1 MSTCPDS
8 DLYSAYVDNEVPSPW
23 KEKLESHIASC
34 PDCRKRAER
43 YRVIKNILGADTVTL
58 SGTELE
64 TSLARLEA
72 RRKFAEPRLA
82 AAWTQFSIRIPVPA
96 LAALFLAAVFLPSYF
111 VMRTNTRAAGSLAQS
126 AADFTQ
132 SAALLPGISTSGATI
147 SQTMKALS
155 TSASVYSP
163 DLASYA
169 NTANILDANHNRIF
183 TMINFAR
190 QFATDKELFSDAEII
205 IIKLPDLTRFS
216 NTGEQLF
223 STGEILPQAAGFDR

>member
-23 KEKLESHIASC
+23 KEKLESHIADC
-34 PDCRKRAER
+34 PECRKRAER
-43 YRVIKNILGADTVTL
+43 YRGIKRILSTGSATL
-58 SGTELE
+58 SETELDA
-64 TSLARLEA
+64 SFARLSA
-72 RRKFAEPRLA
+72 RRKFGGPRQA
-82 AAWTQFSIRIPVPA
+82 AAWTQVSIRIPVPA

-111 VMRTNTRAAGSLAQS
+111 VLKTGTRAAGALAQS
-126 AADFTQ
+126 T
-132 SAALLPGISTSGATI
+132 ALLPGISASGATI

-169 NTANILDANHNRIF
+169 NTSNMLDANNKRIF

-190 QFATDKELFSDAEII
+190 QFATDKELFSDAQII

-223 STGEILPQAAGFDR
+223 SDGEILQQAAGFYR

>member
-34 PDCRKRAER
+34 PDCRKRTER
-43 YRVIKNILGADTVTL
+43 YRTIKQCIGAGSAVLSGAD
-58 SGTELE
+58 
-64 TSLARLEA
+64 LEA
-72 RRKFAEPRLA
+72 SFSRLA
-82 AAWTQFSIRIPVPA
+82 ARRQFLSPHQVTAWNRLTVRIPVPA
-96 LAALFLAAVFLPSYF
+96 LAALFLAAVFLPAYF
-111 VMRTNTRAAGSLAQS
+111 VMRTTTRAAGAI
-126 AADFTQ
+126 AQ
-132 SAALLPGISTSGATI
+132 SAALLPGISASGATI

-155 TSASVYSP
+155 TSTSVYSP

-169 NTANILDANHNRIF
+169 STSNMLDANNRQIF

-190 QFATDKELFSDAEII
+190 QFATDKNLFSDAEII

-223 STGEILPQAAGFDR
+223 NDGEILQQAAGFDR

>member
-23 KEKLESHIASC
+23 KEKLEAHIASC
-34 PDCRKRAER
+34 PDCRKRTER
-43 YRVIKNILGADTVTL
+43 YRVIKTVLCADTASL
-58 SGTELE
+58 SDAELE

-72 RRKFAEPRLA
+72 RRKFAEGRQVPG
-82 AAWTQFSIRIPVPA
+82 WTQFSIRIPVPA

-111 VMRTNTRAAGSLAQS
+111 VLKTNARAASGFA
-126 AADFTQ
+126 Q
-132 SAALLPGISTSGATI
+132 SAALLPGISVSGATI

-169 NTANILDANHNRIF
+169 NTANILDANNNRIF
-183 TMINFAR
+183 TMVNFAR

-205 IIKLPDLTRFS
+205 IIKLPNLTRFS

-223 STGEILPQAAGFDR
+223 STGEILPLAAGFDR